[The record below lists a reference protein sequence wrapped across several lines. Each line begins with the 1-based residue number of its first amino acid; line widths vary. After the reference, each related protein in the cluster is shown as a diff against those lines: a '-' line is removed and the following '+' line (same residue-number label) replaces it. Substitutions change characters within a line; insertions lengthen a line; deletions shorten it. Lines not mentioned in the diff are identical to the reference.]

1 MGLWNTREDR
11 NELLLACLRIMMGLI
26 FLAVW
31 ADNLAKG
38 FYTPDGWADFV
49 QNYADTTKVRIF
61 ATILNDY
68 LIPNSALFA
77 YGQLVVEFLVFGVF
91 LVLGIFTPV
100 SGLLAAGFQLN
111 LLVATSG
118 TGEWPGTYIIMFLL
132 LVAIALGQS
141 GRTLGVDARFAQ
153 RRPHPRLPIY

>member
-1 MGLWNTREDR
+1 MSLWNTREDR

>member
-1 MGLWNTREDR
+1 MSLWSTREGR

-49 QNYADTTKVRIF
+49 QKYADTTRVGMY
-61 ATILNDY
+61 ASVLNDY
-68 LIPNSALFA
+68 LIPNATLFA
-77 YGQLVVEFLVFGVF
+77 YGQLVVEFLVFGMF

-118 TGEWPGTYIIMFLL
+118 TGEWPGTYIIMFVL
-132 LVAIALGQS
+132 LVTIALGQS

>member
-1 MGLWNTREDR
+1 MSLWSTREGR

-49 QNYADTTKVRIF
+49 QHYADTTEVGMY
-61 ATILNDY
+61 ATVLNDY
-68 LIPNSALFA
+68 LIPNAALFA

>member
-1 MGLWNTREDR
+1 MSLWSTREGR

-38 FYTPDGWADFV
+38 FYTQDGWADFV
-49 QNYADTTKVRIF
+49 QNYADTTKVGMY
-61 ATILNDY
+61 ATVLNDY
-68 LIPNSALFA
+68 LIPSAALFA

-141 GRTLGVDARFAQ
+141 GRTLGVDARLAQ